1 MASVDR
7 QRGLDTSEGHR
18 TRECE
23 WYEVPKTKVE
33 YLGRGASLLA
43 GQAGCRAARFIRQVE
58 SPMPETSA

>member
-18 TRECE
+18 TRGCE
-23 WYEVPKTKVE
+23 WYEVPKRKKSTLDVADPC
-33 YLGRGASLLA
+33 LRVR
-43 GQAGCRAARFIRQVE
+43 QDVRAARFIRQVE